1 MKPSLEQIFKTQPQK
16 QSLDEI
22 FSIEKPKIGLV
33 EGIKSDFKGRVDKSV
48 LAQEKS
54 ISGEQSLGSG
64 TLQTVGQGAGFVGDV
79 LMQGLKAIIPDPV
92 EDVISKGV
100 QKVAQTKPV
109 QDIATRYSD
118 WASQNP
124 EASANLEA
132 TLNLASIIPAGK
144 GITKGTEIIG
154 NGVKKTGNVIADVT
168 QNAKKYPK
176 EIFEKVSESVT
187 PLDPKVKNILQTTSL
202 DKFDEI
208 VNTGKAAME
217 NPRLPTPFE
226 TTGEKL
232 AESAKQLRGKLQEI
246 GKQKAAIIEPLNSG
260 LQPFRKETKSF
271 IEKLNSF
278 KNTFGEIDASQKG
291 VVQSIINDAKTVS
304 TKLDA
309 DRLIDKVQDAIY
321 TGNTNQ
327 TIVGGSSLDKQ
338 LRGIIG
344 EYNSQLKK
352 TLPPEYSILNDKYS
366 KLSDNLSVLNRS
378 LGETIEGVPIRGAS
392 LIKQFFSPAGTKS
405 KEIFKVIKDELGID
419 LAEDATLSKFVMET
433 LGDTRATSLL
443 EQIPLSKGGAIIKT
457 AETIKRKLT
466 RPIEKAR
473 KTIEKRPQ

>member
-1 MKPSLEQIFKTQPQK
+1 MKPSLEQIFKAQSQK
-16 QSLDEI
+16 PSLDEI
-22 FSIEKPKIGLV
+22 FSIEKPKTGLV
-33 EGIKSDFKGRVDKSV
+33 EGIKSDFKSRVEKATQ
-48 LAQEKS
+48 AQEKS

-64 TLQTVGQGAGFVGDV
+64 ALQTVGQGAGFVGDI
-79 LMQGLKAIIPDPV
+79 LMQGLKAVTPQAV
-92 EDVISKGV
+92 EDVAAKGV
-100 QKVAQTKPV
+100 QKIAETKPV
-109 QDIATRYSD
+109 QDVATRYSD
-118 WASQNP
+118 WANKNP

-132 TLNLASIIPAGK
+132 TLNLASILPVGK
-144 GITKGTEIIG
+144 GITKGGEAITS
-154 NGVKKTGNVIADVT
+154 GVKKTGNVIADVT
-168 QNAKKYPK
+168 QNASKYPK
-176 EIFEKVSESVT
+176 QIFEKVSESVT

-232 AESAKQLRGKLQEI
+232 AESAKQLKTKLQEV
-246 GKQKAAIIEPLNSG
+246 GKQKAAIIEPLSSG
-260 LQPFRKETKSF
+260 LEPFKNETKSF

-278 KNTFGEIDASQKG
+278 KNTFGEVDAQQKK

-309 DRLIDKVQDAIY
+309 DRLIDKIQDALY

-327 TIVGGSSLDKQ
+327 TIVGGSRLDKQ
-338 LRGIIG
+338 LRGILG
-344 EYNSQLKK
+344 EYNSTLKK
-352 TLPPEYSILNDKYS
+352 TLPPEYSVLNDRYS
-366 KLSDNLSVLNRS
+366 KLSDNLSILNRS

-392 LIKQFFSPAGTKS
+392 LIKQFFSPAGTKA
-405 KEIFKVIKDELGID
+405 KEIFKVINDELGID

-443 EQIPLSKGGAIIKT
+443 EQIPITKSGAIIKT